1 VGASRTRSC
10 PHGCWEPACDVCK
23 PIQVPKDQL
32 WSFRWR
38 YKTEQHDVYSKAQFD
53 RLCKARGLVRTTKDD
68 LLSRGRAYTP
78 DDRPFDT
85 SKIQRE
91 LQTIVKEVKNPALVE
106 RQWRKVTSR
115 RNGAPAVGK

>member
-1 VGASRTRSC
+1 MALKC
-10 PHGCWEPACDVCK
+10 PTHKKVDKAVC
-23 PIQVPKDQL
+23 PCCIPQVAKDQM
-32 WSFRWR
+32 WNFRWT
-38 YKTEQHDVYSKAQFD
+38 YKTEHHDVHSKAQFD

-78 DDRPFDT
+78 DDKPFDT

-91 LQTIVKEVKNPALVE
+91 LQTIVKEAKNPALVE